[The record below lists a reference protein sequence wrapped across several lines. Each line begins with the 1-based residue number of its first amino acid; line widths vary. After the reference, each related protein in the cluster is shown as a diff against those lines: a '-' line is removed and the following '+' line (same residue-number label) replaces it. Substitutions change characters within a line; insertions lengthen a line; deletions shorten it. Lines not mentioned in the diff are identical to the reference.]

1 MATAQ
6 TTHQSWSCSV
16 TPPDLRIAIVV
27 SSALPIG
34 LIANTVATVGI
45 GIGAAVP
52 EFGQTLLTD
61 MRGRVVQTSA
71 NRPVPIL
78 QATEEAIGVLLLR
91 ALPPPEQA
99 IVVPFPRFARNLHR
113 FEDYLAQFAQR
124 DLEGEIIEGLAL
136 AGPEKWVR
144 SLTGSLKLLR

>member
-1 MATAQ
+1 M
-6 TTHQSWSCSV
+6 
-16 TPPDLRIAIVV
+16 TPPDLRVAVVV

-34 LIANTVATVGI
+34 LIANTVATIGI

-52 EFGQTLLTD
+52 EFGRTFLTD

-78 QATEEAIGVLLLR
+78 QATEEAIGALLLR
-91 ALPPPEQA
+91 ALPAPERA
-99 IVVPFPRFARNLHR
+99 VVIPFPRFARSLHR

-124 DLEGEIIEGLAL
+124 DLEAEVIEGLAL